1 MSSRKNQRQIWA
13 DELFIS
19 RLEEIRAKRV
29 LAGKSPIKNVGELT
43 KMMCSTESFKNL
55 EKEIINYD
63 PLDMKRTNKKL
74 KLKIRF
80 DGGLF

>member
-1 MSSRKNQRQIWA
+1 MSSRKTQKQIWA

-43 KMMCSTESFKNL
+43 KMICQTESFKKL
-55 EKEIINYD
+55 ENEIINYD
-63 PLDMKRTNKKL
+63 PLDMKRSNKNL
-74 KLKIRF
+74 KLRIKF